1 MEEGEDALSIMRV
14 LITSI
19 GVVMTAA
26 NDPAKPAAMAVTVP
40 VSCNVPEKVLWRLR

>member
-1 MEEGEDALSIMRV
+1 MMRV

-40 VSCNVPEKVLWRLR
+40 ISSKVPEDVLRRFL

>member
-1 MEEGEDALSIMRV
+1 MMRV

-26 NDPAKPAAMAVTVP
+26 NDPAKPAAIAVTVP
-40 VSCNVPEKVLWRLR
+40 ISSKVPEDMLQRFL

>member
-1 MEEGEDALSIMRV
+1 MRV

-26 NDPAKPAAMAVTVP
+26 NEPAKPAAMAVTVP
-40 VSCNVPEKVLWRLR
+40 VSNKVPENLLWRFR